1 MVRYCA
7 SVHSRAVKWSKT
19 KGKTSVDILFTS
31 GHQISLMMELISS
44 PCPRIRVESIQGAGV
59 NYVIPC
65 LLVGGTCFTRT
76 FPQLRSPSAARP
88 MMYFKKTRQVIF
100 DLPPPP
106 IPESPTASNNSPP
119 TSQKGCGCPGNYI
132 LVQSEAPSPWLV
144 QAVCLPFSYYF
155 RP

>member
-31 GHQISLMMELISS
+31 GHQISLKMELISS
-44 PCPRIRVESIQGAGV
+44 PCPKIRVESIQGAGV

-88 MMYFKKTRQVIF
+88 MMYFKKTKTSYFRFAPAPYSRKSDRFKQ
-100 DLPPPP
+100 LPTHE
-106 IPESPTASNNSPP
+106 PE
-119 TSQKGCGCPGNYI
+119 GLWLPGELHLSSI
-132 LVQSEAPSPWLV
+132 RS
-144 QAVCLPFSYYF
+144 PFSLVSSSRVPSF
-155 RP
+155 